1 MLREHGA
8 NTVITMDIDGQKV
21 NTLVHKI
28 QTNTFT
34 NHFEHAEFLSV
45 NMSEETEVGVKSGGV
60 LAQNLYTVV
69 VSATPDKLPER
80 IEVDVTNLELGDSIT
95 VADLPKN
102 DDYKFVTDSEEQI
115 AAVVAQSEEEEST
128 GEGGEP
134 EVIGS
139 KEE

>member
-1 MLREHGA
+1 MFEIEVVLVGESVGA
-8 NTVITMDIDGQKV
+8 
-21 NTLVHKI
+21 
-28 QTNTFT
+28 
-34 NHFEHAEFLSV
+34 
-45 NMSEETEVGVKSGGV
+45 KSGGV

-139 KEE
+139 TEE

>member
-1 MLREHGA
+1 
-8 NTVITMDIDGQKV
+8 
-21 NTLVHKI
+21 
-28 QTNTFT
+28 
-34 NHFEHAEFLSV
+34 
-45 NMSEETEVGVKSGGV
+45 MSEETEVETEVVLVGESVGAKSGGV

-115 AAVVAQSEEEEST
+115 AAVVAQSEEEST

-139 KEE
+139 TEE